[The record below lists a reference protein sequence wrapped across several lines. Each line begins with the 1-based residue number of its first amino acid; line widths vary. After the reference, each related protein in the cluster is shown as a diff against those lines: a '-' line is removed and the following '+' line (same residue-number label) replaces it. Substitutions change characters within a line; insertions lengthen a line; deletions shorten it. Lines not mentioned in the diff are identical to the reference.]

1 MTVSYISWIING
13 VSSQI
18 AGSLMNTD
26 TAYDVWT
33 ELEERYKQKNALK
46 SNQIRYELNIP
57 NSTI

>member
-1 MTVSYISWIING
+1 
-13 VSSQI
+13 
-18 AGSLMNTD
+18 MNTD
-26 TAYDVWT
+26 TTYDVWT